1 MNLEIG
7 QSLSLVDIILG
18 LKIEREFLSVQSV
31 EVRKQLERGVFDIE
45 VIKQANRTLIETIE
59 ESLAIA
65 DEGKRA
71 RAAAVDQLVSMESEL
86 RAALEA
92 AKSRTP
98 IEVKTG

>member
-71 RAAAVDQLVSMESEL
+71 RAAAVDQLVSMENEL

-92 AKSRTP
+92 AKARTP